1 MCPRVSEQGALPWV
15 IAVGLVLL
23 VGILYAPSGGFDSL
37 DFDDGEYVYANPTV
51 LEGLTGHGMEWALTA
66 FHSANWHPLTW
77 ISHMLDV
84 ELFGP
89 EPGAHHLVNAAFH
102 AGNAVILLLVLRAAT
117 SAFWP
122 SAMVAAL
129 FAVHPL
135 NVESVAWISQRK
147 SVLSTLFLF
156 LAIGAY
162 VSWTRRGGARRG
174 LVVALLLALGLL
186 AKPMLVSAP
195 LLLLLLDFWPLSRWS
210 GPLRV
215 RALILEK
222 APLFALVAAAG
233 VATVLAQSKWKAM
246 APGANYP
253 MTTRIS
259 NALVSCVAYLRD
271 AVWPTR
277 LACFYP
283 HPASIGERTGLLQA
297 VGAAAL
303 LAAITALAVAAR
315 KSRPWLLFGWAWYLI
330 ALAPVAGLVQ
340 VGSQARAD
348 RYTYVPMIGIFV
360 AAVWELSARVRENRI
375 ARRIAAGAG
384 ALVLGVFA
392 VLASVQVGTWR
403 DGGSLYVHALAV
415 TRSNWLAS
423 NNLGNFRLAQDDPRR
438 ALALFQQAAR
448 MKPDY
453 DQAYY
458 NEGVALMALSRPA
471 EAVQAYRESLRLD
484 SSNTDGWVNLGFALL
499 TLRRVPEGLQAYE
512 TALSQRR
519 DDPMA
524 LHGAAVARATLGD
537 SARALQYLARL
548 ERVDPARAS
557 DLRHDLGIARQGQPR

>member
-1 MCPRVSEQGALPWV
+1 MPAWV
-15 IAVGLVLL
+15 VAVGLVLL

-37 DFDDGEYVYANPTV
+37 DFDDAEYVYANPNV
-51 LEGLTGHGMEWALTA
+51 LGGLTRSGIGWALTA

-84 ELFGP
+84 QLFGP
-89 EPGAHHLVNAAFH
+89 RPGAHHLVNAAFH
-102 AGNAVILLLVLRAAT
+102 AGSAIILLLVLRAAT

-122 SAMVAAL
+122 SALVAAL

-162 VSWTRRGGARRG
+162 VSWTRRGGARRY
-174 LVVALLLALGLL
+174 LTVALLLALGLL

-195 LLLLLLDFWPLSRWS
+195 LLLLVLDFWPLAR
-210 GPLRV
+210 GRPRL
-215 RALILEK
+215 LEK
-222 APLFALVAAAG
+222 VPLFALAAAAG
-233 VATVLAQSKWKAM
+233 AATILAQSKWKAM
-246 APGANYP
+246 APGANYAIG
-253 MTTRIS
+253 MRIS
-259 NALVSCVAYLRD
+259 NALVSCVTYLRD
-271 AVWPTR
+271 AIWPAA

-283 HPASIGERTGLLQA
+283 HPATLGERIGLVPTA
-297 VGAAAL
+297 GAAVL
-303 LAAITALAVAAR
+303 LIAITALAVAAR
-315 KSRPWLLFGWAWYLI
+315 RSRPWLLFGWAWYLI
-330 ALAPVAGLVQ
+330 SLAPVIGLVQ
-340 VGSQARAD
+340 AGSQARAD

-360 AAVWELSARVRENRI
+360 AVVWELSSRVRDRTA
-375 ARRIAAGAG
+375 ARQVAAAV
-384 ALVLGVFA
+384 ASV
-392 VLASVQVGTWR
+392 VLAAFTVVAFVQVGTWR
-403 DGGSLYVHALAV
+403 DGASLYTRALGV
-415 TRSNWLAS
+415 TKSNWLAS
-423 NNLGNFRLAQDDPRR
+423 NNLGNFWLGHDDPRR
-438 ALALFQQAAR
+438 ALAAFEEAAR

-484 SSNTDGWVNLGFALL
+484 PSNTDGWVNLGFALL

-512 TALSQRR
+512 TALSQRP

-537 SARALQYLARL
+537 SRRALEYLGRL
-548 ERVDPARAS
+548 QRVDPSRAS
-557 DLRHDLGIARQGQPR
+557 ELRRDLGLARSGEP